1 MGRLSADELARMS
14 TAERHSVLRGVLS
27 RRGLLRAAA
36 VTGALGAGPVLLAP
50 RAGAVSS
57 GTVPLLAR
65 WLAFGEDPRTQ
76 VRVRWQVG
84 GPVTGAAVRYGSD
97 VGYGNDVPA
106 ALEVLRTVMPN
117 GRVVEQYYAGADL
130 GGLTPGTTYHYQVV
144 HDGGVAS
151 NDATFRTAPEPGDRA
166 RFSFTAFGD
175 QSVSSWAVSL
185 EQVMLKF
192 DPAFHLLAG
201 DISYAD
207 ASGRGEATDDYEPT
221 RWDAYFRQIEPVAAH
236 VPWMVAAGNHDI
248 EMLYDGHGYGGLT
261 TRFALPTNG
270 PSGCPTAYT
279 YTYGRVGF
287 LVADSNDLTAELPAN
302 RDYSQGRQL
311 LWVRERLAALRS
323 DPDVDF
329 VVAVLHHC
337 AYATAAAHGSDAG
350 VRSTLGPLFDEFGV
364 DLVISG
370 HNHVYERTDPIR
382 AGVAAVEAPAGSVVA
397 SADAGTTYICAGG
410 GGMGLNGFAV
420 ADRNTMVRDVAPP
433 EFDARLV
440 AGNGTLTTETV
451 GWSRARYT
459 GHSFLVVDVDPG
471 PVAWSATMRVR
482 MVTVDGAVLDDVT
495 LTRDTASWVTRNG
508 TNLLVAAGGVVGAG
522 LAGAVL
528 LGGRDEPAP
537 EPAPVWSGPSPADR
551 DAAARRRAD
560 VLAEATRAALAAED
574 LERSGADA
582 LGRLPDPLLAGALAL
597 DLLTADP
604 ASLPR
609 RSDEDRPDGASDGQ
623 LALDLVLPVP
633 EDDVPEDAPDDVHED
648 LPEDTADDA
657 PQGTPDD
664 GPRFGDDLPEPLP
677 DVEDDVECFETDDS
691 RYLDGG
697 YLPWPFAGAA
707 GPDGP
712 DAGPDSEPLPPGTA
726 LTAARDLPGQRRP
739 EGSSP
744 TPPGS
749 RPA

>member
-57 GTVPLLAR
+57 GSVPLLAR

-76 VRVRWQVG
+76 VRVRWQVA

-130 GGLTPGTTYHYQVV
+130 GGLAPGTTYHYQVV

-151 NDATFRTAPEPGDRA
+151 NDATFRTAPEPQDRA

-175 QSVSSWAVSL
+175 QSVSAWAVSL

-221 RWDAYFRQIEPVAAH
+221 RWDTYFRQIEPVAAQ

-311 LWVRERLAALRS
+311 LWVRERLAAMRS

-440 AGNGTLTTETV
+440 AGNGALTTETV

-459 GHSFLVVDVDPG
+459 GHSFIVVDVDPG

-495 LTRDTASWVTRNG
+495 LTRDTASWVRRNG

-528 LGGRDEPAP
+528 LGGRDEPVP
-537 EPAPVWSGPSPADR
+537 EPAGPPAWTGPSPADR

-574 LERSGADA
+574 LERSGAGA

-597 DLLTADP
+597 ELLTADP

-609 RSDEDRPDGASDGQ
+609 GAGDGPDGASDDQ
-623 LALDLVLPVP
+623 LALDLVLPQP
-633 EDDVPEDAPDDVHED
+633 A
-648 LPEDTADDA
+648 
-657 PQGTPDD
+657 DD
-664 GPRFGDDLPEPLP
+664 GPDETAGPDEVADHGQDGALPFDDDPPEPLP

-697 YLPWPFAGAA
+697 YLPWPFAGGAEPFE
-707 GPDGP
+707 GPVDGP
-712 DAGPDSEPLPPGTA
+712 DALAAPPGAA
-726 LTAARDLPGQRRP
+726 LTSARELPGQRRP
-739 EGSSP
+739 EASSP
-744 TPPGS
+744 RPPGS
-749 RPA
+749 RPS